1 MVMRMPRD
9 FVACDDRPHDGS
21 SNNAASS
28 SRVSLDSTTD
38 PGNVGDFSSSVAST
52 SSSVDPSRSTSQ
64 QGRNG
69 GSNSSG
75 DENVSSGDSS
85 ANTVRNPTTNNSD
98 NSTSSR
104 RAYADAVREGERRSK
119 GSMRDQ
125 GRDYVGGGTDMLGF
139 APRNM
144 DAMLVP
150 PATHAQ
156 ASTDTLEAVARA
168 NAAHCGQ
175 ETLQHSQARHQ
186 QQQQRQ
192 LQQQQDQQRRQQQQH
207 QQHQQQAA
215 QQHRQ
220 QARQPP
226 LQRQQADAGR
236 PSTSASNASGQ
247 SPFMADVTAWRDTA
261 SQATYEESDNH
272 SRPASTTPSVSG
284 SVASWPEEPVATAA
298 PEPTSRQIYDG
309 SQRPPGS
316 RAGSEHSTASS
327 FASLAQM
334 LETGVGIGS
343 SGSPTVGHAQ
353 NPQGRA
359 ASSHQPASQFERPP
373 LPHRTHTDNV
383 HRGPEPMRSPS
394 APGFSSNAQG
404 QSWPSAWPQQQPQQ
418 PHPMYFSQPR
428 MSLPGPS
435 AMPSYSQ
442 ASSGYGYAAPQP
454 VLPNHHP
461 HSNGLM
467 PAPSASL
474 SPPIAPAD
482 GGVYGLPYSG
492 GLLAQTPGGTVG
504 FYNGAAPPPPGY
516 FGTASPMPLAPWA
529 AYGGRSTMDGRE
541 SADREARRSQSPPRA
556 AGASKSEPPAPSV
569 LLPPQ
574 QPHQPIGWQAM
585 MPPYPHHSAYGA
597 PTYHPYVASPSPYAG
612 PHVTTSSSAGIAQA
626 FGATAPMLQQP
637 HLPPF
642 VSSGFSTDAEAGER
656 IRVPDMFGG
665 AASGNESGSG
675 TNGASTTPSGN
686 SSSGSGDLLKGSS
699 AKPFQ
704 CDVCQQSFHRNH
716 DLKRQ

>member
-1 MVMRMPRD
+1 
-9 FVACDDRPHDGS
+9 
-21 SNNAASS
+21 
-28 SRVSLDSTTD
+28 
-38 PGNVGDFSSSVAST
+38 
-52 SSSVDPSRSTSQ
+52 
-64 QGRNG
+64 
-69 GSNSSG
+69 
-75 DENVSSGDSS
+75 
-85 ANTVRNPTTNNSD
+85 
-98 NSTSSR
+98 
-104 RAYADAVREGERRSK
+104 
-119 GSMRDQ
+119 
-125 GRDYVGGGTDMLGF
+125 
-139 APRNM
+139 
-144 DAMLVP
+144 
-150 PATHAQ
+150 
-156 ASTDTLEAVARA
+156 
-168 NAAHCGQ
+168 
-175 ETLQHSQARHQ
+175 
-186 QQQQRQ
+186 
-192 LQQQQDQQRRQQQQH
+192 
-207 QQHQQQAA
+207 
-215 QQHRQ
+215 
-220 QARQPP
+220 
-226 LQRQQADAGR
+226 
-236 PSTSASNASGQ
+236 
-247 SPFMADVTAWRDTA
+247 
-261 SQATYEESDNH
+261 
-272 SRPASTTPSVSG
+272 
-284 SVASWPEEPVATAA
+284 
-298 PEPTSRQIYDG
+298 
-309 SQRPPGS
+309 
-316 RAGSEHSTASS
+316 
-327 FASLAQM
+327 
-334 LETGVGIGS
+334 
-343 SGSPTVGHAQ
+343 
-353 NPQGRA
+353 
-359 ASSHQPASQFERPP
+359 
-373 LPHRTHTDNV
+373 
-383 HRGPEPMRSPS
+383 MRSPS

-716 DLKRQ
+716 DLKRHKRIHLTVKPLPCPFCEKRFTRKDALKRHLLVRQHPPDSDVWPPHIAELARASPETLSAYAGTIATKVIPALMQPSKPGAPDAQPGPQQHVPTLGHHHAQHHAHHHGAHHPAYGTSSSLPPPGPPRHH